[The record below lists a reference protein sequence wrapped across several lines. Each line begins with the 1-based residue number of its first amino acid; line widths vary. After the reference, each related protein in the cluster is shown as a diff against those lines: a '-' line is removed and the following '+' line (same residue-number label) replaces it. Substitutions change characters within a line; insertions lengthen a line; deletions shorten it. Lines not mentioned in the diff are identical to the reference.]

1 MPRHHIL
8 QHYLW
13 CSQGSS
19 DIVIINQYWT
29 DQQFQAGLP
38 RASVQNQEMNMQH
51 FNKLELVTA
60 LILLLGSQQ
69 ALAYVGPGLGA
80 GSLGVILG
88 LLGSVLLALFAF
100 FWYPIKRMLS
110 KKDKDEE
117 ATAEVTAESS
127 EKAEQTTAPDA

>member
-1 MPRHHIL
+1 
-8 QHYLW
+8 
-13 CSQGSS
+13 
-19 DIVIINQYWT
+19 
-29 DQQFQAGLP
+29 
-38 RASVQNQEMNMQH
+38 MQH
-51 FNKLELVTA
+51 FNKLALVTA
-60 LILLLGSQQ
+60 PILLLGSQQ